1 MCCNV
6 LKYIL
11 FSYLASGS
19 GDTTVRF
26 WDVTTETPH
35 HVCKG
40 IFHLSM
46 KAVFG
51 IYNQTALISSAQLL
65 LQAIKKHLCPGK
77 FQEVFEYIVANI
89 YCCEPV
95 LKCFFMYIC

>member
-1 MCCNV
+1 MMCCNV

-35 HVCKG
+35 HVCRG

-65 LQAIKKHLCPGK
+65 LQAINKHICV
-77 FQEVFEYIVANI
+77 QENFRRFLNTMLLIFIAVNQS
-89 YCCEPV
+89 
-95 LKCFFMYIC
+95 